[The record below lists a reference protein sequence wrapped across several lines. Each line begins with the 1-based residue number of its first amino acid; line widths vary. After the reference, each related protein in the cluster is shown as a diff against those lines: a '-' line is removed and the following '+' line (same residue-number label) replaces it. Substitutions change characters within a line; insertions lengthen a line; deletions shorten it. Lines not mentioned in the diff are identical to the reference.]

1 MVGIVFLVLNTFFF
15 HSVSGFSN
23 GAPVDVCESMTP
35 NPTAHGAQPQVIPS
49 PFRVVTDKSYYK
61 PGEPVSVMIQN
72 SENDIFKGLLVQA
85 RELGKTAAIGSF
97 SDNLPFGV
105 KHLACSNSKV

>member
-1 MVGIVFLVLNTFFF
+1 MVGIVFLVLNAFFL
-15 HSVSGFSN
+15 HVSGFPN
-23 GAPVDVCESMTP
+23 GAPVGVCESMTP
-35 NPTAHGAQPQVIPS
+35 NPTAHGAQPQVIVS

-61 PGEPVSVMIQN
+61 LGEPVTVMIQ
-72 SENDIFKGLLVQA
+72 SSGNDSFKGLLVQA

-97 SDNLPFGV
+97 SDNLPLGV